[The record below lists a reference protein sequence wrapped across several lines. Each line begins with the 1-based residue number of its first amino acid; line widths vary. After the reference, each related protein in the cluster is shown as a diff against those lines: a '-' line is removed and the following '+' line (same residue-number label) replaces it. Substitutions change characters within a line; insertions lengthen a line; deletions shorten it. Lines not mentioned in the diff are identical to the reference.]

1 MAKYS
6 YEFKHKIVM
15 EYLSGQGGYE
25 YLGKKYDVHPSVICR
40 WVQNY
45 NHFGEESLLRSRK
58 HQSYPFEFKLHVVE
72 LYLTSELSYQQ
83 LALQVGMTDPA
94 RIT

>member
-25 YLGKKYDVHPSVICR
+25 YLGINANLKVS
-40 WVQNY
+40 
-45 NHFGEESLLRSRK
+45 HF
-58 HQSYPFEFKLHVVE
+58 
-72 LYLTSELSYQQ
+72 
-83 LALQVGMTDPA
+83 
-94 RIT
+94 

>member
-40 WVQNY
+40 
-45 NHFGEESLLRSRK
+45 
-58 HQSYPFEFKLHVVE
+58 
-72 LYLTSELSYQQ
+72 
-83 LALQVGMTDPA
+83 
-94 RIT
+94 

>member
-25 YLGKKYDVHPSVICR
+25 YLGKKYDVHHSVIR
-40 WVQNY
+40 KWVQNY
-45 NHFGEESLLRSRK
+45 NHFGDESLLRRRQN
-58 HQSYPFEFKLHVVE
+58 QSYPFDFKLHVVE

-83 LALQVGMTDPA
+83 HLHSSSEDNY
-94 RIT
+94 RHF

>member
-45 NHFGEESLLRSRK
+45 NHFGEESLLRWSSVK
-58 HQSYPFEFKLHVVE
+58 FSDKIFESILPW
-72 LYLTSELSYQQ
+72 LRSPL
-83 LALQVGMTDPA
+83 M
-94 RIT
+94 